1 MESTNLELHQLIAN
15 NVSGSNINQISMKIK
30 GVLDAEV
37 NGGFRKYEE
46 AFLTIDYL
54 EKHPGNE
61 QFVQSLRAAKTEQNS
76 LLKQG
81 IISRMSH

>member
-46 AFLTIDYL
+46 AFLTTDYL
-54 EKHPGNE
+54 EKHPEYE

-81 IISRMSH
+81 IISRVSH